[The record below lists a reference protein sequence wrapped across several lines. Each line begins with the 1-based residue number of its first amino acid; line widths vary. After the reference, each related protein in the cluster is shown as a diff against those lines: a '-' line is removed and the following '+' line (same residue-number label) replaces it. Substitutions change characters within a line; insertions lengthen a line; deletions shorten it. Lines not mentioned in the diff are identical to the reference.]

1 MNASPFSADV
11 NMSPSGL
18 QAGVSPIGKI
28 AVTDTRGTIFNIMR
42 YSLHDGPGIRT
53 AVFLKGCP
61 MRCAWCHNP
70 EGHERGP
77 ELSFRADRCV
87 KCGDCYELCP
97 NGAIAREGE
106 GFTPIRERC
115 TSCGECAETCYAEAR
130 VIVGRSV
137 TVGDVMNEV
146 MKDIAFY
153 DESGGG
159 VTFSGGE
166 PLYQPRFLESLLT
179 ASRSLGIHT
188 AVETTGFAA
197 PDVVARISGLTD
209 LFLYDLKLMDAEAHR
224 QFTGVPNEV
233 ILENLRMLS
242 ASGASVTVRIP
253 LIPGVNDSEEN
264 IRASCAF
271 IASLDAV
278 RDVHI
283 LPFHRIGR
291 DKYERLGKLTSMPE
305 FGSVTDCSLTNLTRI
320 IEDYG
325 LRVSIGG

>member
-1 MNASPFSADV
+1 MSLSSIQVGASLVD
-11 NMSPSGL
+11 
-18 QAGVSPIGKI
+18 GVVLPE
-28 AVTDTRGTIFNIMR
+28 VQGTIFNIMR

-70 EGHERGP
+70 EGHERGL

-97 NGAIAREGE
+97 NGAIVRDGDSFAPVRGL
-106 GFTPIRERC
+106 C
-115 TSCGECAETCYAEAR
+115 TSCGECAEACYAEAR
-130 VIVGRSV
+130 EIVGKSV
-137 TVGDVMNEV
+137 SVGEVMNEV
-146 MKDIAFY
+146 MKDLAFY

-166 PLYQPRFLESLLT
+166 PLYQPRFLESLLA

-188 AVETTGFAA
+188 AVETTGYAA
-197 PDVVARISGLTD
+197 PEVMARVSKLTD
-209 LFLYDLKLMDAEAHR
+209 LFLYDVKLMDSEAHQ
-224 QFTGVPNEV
+224 QFTGVPNDR

-242 ASGASVTVRIP
+242 ADGVSVTVRIP
-253 LIPGVNDSEEN
+253 LIPGVNDTEEN

-271 IASLDAV
+271 IVSLGTV

-291 DKYERLGKLTSMPE
+291 DKYERLGKSTSMPE
-305 FGSVTDCSLTNLTRI
+305 FACASNGSLTNITRI
-320 IEDYG
+320 IEEYG